1 MDQDFKTIIENW
13 CENNLSDGQAED
25 CQVVAVSKAEL
36 DRLHHTATRACDI
49 LDSLVGSYSLFH
61 IMIGNLKTEADAMGF
76 DREAALYTDI
86 LESTQM
92 HELHDG
98 IIKADDFL
106 IGDSDI

>member
-1 MDQDFKTIIENW
+1 MDQDFKTIAEKWVNENLGDDKS
-13 CENNLSDGQAED
+13 E
-25 CQVVAVSKAEL
+25 VVAISRADL
-36 DRLHHTATRACDI
+36 DRLHNTATRACDI

-76 DREAALYTDI
+76 DREAALYTNI
-86 LESTQM
+86 IESAQM